1 MMEEIFLAVGDALV
15 YLAGP
20 MHKKYS
26 TTIAWGYPFYAR
38 ILGSI
43 FQPPHTY
50 VLNNMTQMLQ
60 VNKNSNIKYNMI
72 QVKLK

>member
-38 ILGSI
+38 ILGPI
-43 FQPPHTY
+43 FQPPSHICIEQYDANATGE
-50 VLNNMTQMLQ
+50 
-60 VNKNSNIKYNMI
+60 
-72 QVKLK
+72 